1 MVGGIN
7 VKSEVKQRI
16 DLAYGRIKPQLVLKN
31 AKIVN
36 VFSHEIVEGD
46 IAINQGKIVG
56 IGEYIGEKEI
66 DLQGKFVAPGLI
78 DGHVHIESSM
88 VSPTQF
94 ARAVVPRGTTTIIAD
109 PHEIAN
115 VRGIEGIEYMLEA
128 SEGLPLSVYF
138 MLPSCVPA
146 TSFENSGAVLKAED
160 LRQLIEHKRVLGLG
174 ELMDYPGVIFRSD
187 DIVDKIELAQEHDK
201 LIDGHGPDIK
211 DRELNAYVAA
221 GVITEHECSTVDEML
236 DRLRLGM
243 HILIRQGSAARNLET
258 LVRGLTKENMRRCLF
273 CTDDKHPED
282 ILVTGHIDNNVRL
295 AIKNGIDPIS
305 AIQMATINAAECYR
319 LRNVGAIAPGYD
331 ADLIVIDSLKDFNV
345 LKVIKKGELVGEDKK
360 PLFNVKS
367 IDISKV
373 TDTVRIGKIEKENLK
388 IEIGS
393 DIVNVIRLLPHSL
406 VTERVSRKVETS
418 NGEFKYNDKL
428 DILKLA
434 VIERHKATGNIG
446 LALVEDFKLKNG
458 AIAST
463 IAHDSHNIIVIG
475 DNDEDMLLAI
485 NEVTR
490 VGGGITIC
498 SRGKVLKTLE
508 LPIAGLISDE
518 PMEKV
523 NEKLEEMLQIAYEEL
538 HVSKNIDPF
547 MTLSFL
553 ALPVIPEIKLTDM
566 GLFDVT
572 KFNFIELE
580 IHK

>member
-1 MVGGIN
+1 MNSVIKQKIN
-7 VKSEVKQRI
+7 
-16 DLAYGRIKPQLVLKN
+16 LAYGRQKPQLVLKN

-46 IAINQGKIVG
+46 IAINDGKIVG
-56 IGEYIGEKEI
+56 IGEYVGEKEI
-66 DLQGKFVAPGLI
+66 ELDGKFVAPGLI

-88 VSPTQF
+88 VTPTQF

-115 VRGIEGIEYMLEA
+115 VRGIDGIKYMIES
-128 SEGLPLSVYF
+128 SEGLPLDVFF

-160 LRQLIEHKRVLGLG
+160 LKELIDNKRVLGLG
-174 ELMDYPGVIFRSD
+174 ELMDYPGVVSGND
-187 DIVDKIELAQEHDK
+187 DIVDKIELAQRYNK
-201 LIDGHGPDIK
+201 LIDGHGPNI
-211 DRELNAYVAA
+211 RNGELNAYVAA

-319 LRNVGAIAPGYD
+319 LRNIGAIAPGYD
-331 ADLIVIDSLKDFNV
+331 ADLIIVDNLKDFNV
-345 LKVIKKGELVGEDKK
+345 LKVIKNGELVGENNK
-360 PLFNVKS
+360 PLFEVS
-367 IDISKV
+367 DTDISSV
-373 TDTVRIGKIEKENLK
+373 IDTVNIANINKDRFKIKLDT
-388 IEIGS
+388 
-393 DIVNVIRLLPHSL
+393 DIVNVIRLLPHNL
-406 VTERVSRKVETS
+406 VTEKVSRKVDVID
-418 NGEFKYNDKL
+418 GEFRGNDKL

-434 VIERHKATGNIG
+434 VVERHKATGNIG
-446 LALVEDFKLKNG
+446 LGLVEDFKLKNG
-458 AIAST
+458 AIATT

-475 DNDEDMLLAI
+475 DNDEDMFLAI
-485 NEVTR
+485 NEVAK

-498 SRGKVLKTLE
+498 SQGKILRTLE
-508 LPIAGLISDE
+508 LPIAGLMSNE
-518 PMEKV
+518 PMEDV
-523 NEKLEEMLQIAYEEL
+523 NEKLEEMYQIAYEDL
-538 HVSKNIDPF
+538 HVSKDIDPF

-553 ALPVIPEIKLTDM
+553 ALPVIPDIKLTDM

-572 KFNFIELE
+572 KFSFTDLGVE
-580 IHK
+580 K